1 MIFQQFNNDKII
13 ELFDVHKLYVF
24 KSQPIL
30 YAGTHTHST
39 IRAIDLIKS
48 NSTKRKILKHG
59 LLQNTVVQYAR
70 RITTHREIKNIA
82 LSIIIRIGGR

>member
-30 YAGTHTHST
+30 YAGTHIHT
-39 IRAIDLIKS
+39 R
-48 NSTKRKILKHG
+48 
-59 LLQNTVVQYAR
+59 LLFE
-70 RITTHREIKNIA
+70 H
-82 LSIIIRIGGR
+82 

>member
-39 IRAIDLIKS
+39 IRAIGFE
-48 NSTKRKILKHG
+48 H
-59 LLQNTVVQYAR
+59 
-70 RITTHREIKNIA
+70 
-82 LSIIIRIGGR
+82 